1 MLILHDLACSKGE
14 RLLFRGV
21 HCSLAR
27 GAWLHVA
34 GANGIGK
41 TSLLRMLCG
50 LAPAARGEI
59 RWDGQ
64 PIAALGDSWR
74 RELLYI
80 GHDSGLQGMLS
91 ARENLRVAC
100 ALGGQRPDDT
110 ALAEA
115 LQRIGLGNRLDLPT
129 RFLSQGQKRRA
140 ALARLVLSRA
150 TVWVLD
156 EPFVAIDG
164 QALQL
169 LSGLIAEHLA
179 RGGLAVLTSHQP
191 VDIPG
196 QPGQTLELTR

>member
-1 MLILHDLACSKGE
+1 MLNLNDLACSKGE

-21 HCSLAR
+21 HCSVDR
-27 GAWLHVA
+27 GAWLHVT
-34 GANGIGK
+34 GANGVGK

-50 LAPAARGEI
+50 LAPPARGEI

-64 PIAALGDSWR
+64 PIAELGDAWR
-74 RELLYI
+74 GDLLYI

-91 ARENLRVAC
+91 ARENLRVAS
-100 ALGGQRPDDT
+100 ALAGLRPDDA
-110 ALAEA
+110 ALTEA
-115 LQRIGLGNRLDLPT
+115 LDRMGLGRRLDLPT

-164 QALQL
+164 QALGVL
-169 LSGLIAEHLA
+169 ADLIADHLA
-179 RGGLAVLTSHQP
+179 RGGLAVLTSHQA

-196 QPGQTLELTR
+196 RPGQLLELTR